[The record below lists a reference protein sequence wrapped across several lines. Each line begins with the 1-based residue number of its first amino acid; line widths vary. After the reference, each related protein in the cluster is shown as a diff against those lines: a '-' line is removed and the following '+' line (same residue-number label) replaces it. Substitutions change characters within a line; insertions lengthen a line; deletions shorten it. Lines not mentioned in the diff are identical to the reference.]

1 MSRTRLTIL
10 GIAIIVL
17 GIVAFSA
24 LFTVHQT
31 KQVILLQF
39 GEPKRVIQEPGLN
52 VKLPFVQNVVE
63 YERRVLEFDPP
74 SEQVILSDQK
84 RIDVDAYLRYR
95 IADPLT
101 FFQRVLSEA
110 GARSRLSSVVNSSL
124 RRVLGNVT
132 LLEVLSEEREKIM
145 ANIQVDV
152 NEAAKPFGVEIVDVR
167 IRRADLPEQAAQAIY
182 ARMRSERE
190 REAREARAQGFEKA
204 QQIRAAADRERTV
217 LLAEAQKTSEITR
230 GEGERDAVRI
240 YAEAY
245 GRDPEFYGFYRSM
258 QAYREALRAEDT
270 TMVLSPDSEFFR
282 FFGKIETDLPGAAKT
297 P

>member
-1 MSRTRLTIL
+1 MRRNTLIIL
-10 GIAIIVL
+10 GIVVIVL
-17 GIVAFSA
+17 GVVINSS

-31 KQVILLQF
+31 RQVILLQF
-39 GEPKRVIQEPGLN
+39 GEPKRVIKAPGLN
-52 VKLPFVQNVVE
+52 VKLPFVQNVTE
-63 YERRVLEFDPP
+63 YDRRVLEFDPP
-74 SEQVILSDQK
+74 AEQVILSDQK
-84 RIDVDAYLRYR
+84 RIVVDAYLRYR
-95 IADPLT
+95 ITDPLT
-101 FFQRVLSEA
+101 FFQRVQSEN
-110 GARSRLSSVVNSSL
+110 GARSRLSNVVNSSL

-132 LLEVLSEEREKIM
+132 LLQVLSEERADIM
-145 ANIQVDV
+145 ANIQIDV
-152 NEAAKPFGVEIVDVR
+152 NTAAQPFGVEVVDVR

-230 GEGERDAVRI
+230 GEGERTAVRV

-258 QAYREALRAEDT
+258 QAYREALQADDT

-282 FFGKIETDLPGAAKT
+282 FFGKSLGKLPGARK
-297 P
+297 